1 MNKLKE
7 ERRFKVKTGELGVRW
22 SSEIKELDNQ
32 IVALIQKWTSDTHKF
47 MTMGSGVSK
56 ISLLTVLKYLE
67 KGLNRKKSKVT
78 KKMKELNKVKTS
90 LQK

>member
-1 MNKLKE
+1 
-7 ERRFKVKTGELGVRW
+7 
-22 SSEIKELDNQ
+22 
-32 IVALIQKWTSDTHKF
+32 

-78 KKMKELNKVKTS
+78 QKMKELNKVKTS